1 LTAEQAA
8 LLKRMADRVLICYD
22 SDAAGQ
28 EATLRGMTL
37 LQKEG
42 LDVHVVELPRGK
54 DPDELL
60 ASSGGPDLFRLAL
73 GGAIPLPLYHV
84 HARRAN
90 LEGPGRKKVVE
101 EILEGLAELP
111 MLDLAPH
118 LGSIASSLG
127 IFSHQLAEI
136 LRDRQLAVRKI
147 PSESE
152 KRESASDRVYVNV
165 GDTGREFPPDP
176 WEAALLFL
184 LWKSPEKRSGLA
196 PEAILPLVSDEK
208 VQGAVAAVLNGES
221 PESLQGRWH
230 ETNDRFLEAALAVGG
245 DFCEAFNNVED
256 AWLKVESSL
265 RKRVIEKE
273 YQGLR
278 EKMTRGLAVSQ
289 DMSRLNELARILK
302 GRR

>member
-1 LTAEQAA
+1 
-8 LLKRMADRVLICYD
+8 MA
-22 SDAAGQ
+22 
-28 EATLRGMTL
+28 L

-60 ASSGGPDLFRLAL
+60 ASSGGSDLFRLAI
-73 GGAIPLPLYHV
+73 GKAIPLPLYHV
-84 HARRAN
+84 HARRTT

-111 MLDLAPH
+111 MLDLAQH

-127 IFSHQLAEI
+127 IFPHQLAEI
-136 LRDRQLAVRKI
+136 LHDRQRAVRQF

-152 KRESASDRVYVNV
+152 KREFASDRVYVNE
-165 GDTGREFPPDP
+165 GEKEGRLPPDP

-184 LWKSPEKRSGLA
+184 LWKSPEKRSGSA

-245 DFCEAFNNVED
+245 DFCEAFNNMED

-273 YQGLR
+273 YRGLS
-278 EKMTRGLAVSQ
+278 EKMSRGLAASE